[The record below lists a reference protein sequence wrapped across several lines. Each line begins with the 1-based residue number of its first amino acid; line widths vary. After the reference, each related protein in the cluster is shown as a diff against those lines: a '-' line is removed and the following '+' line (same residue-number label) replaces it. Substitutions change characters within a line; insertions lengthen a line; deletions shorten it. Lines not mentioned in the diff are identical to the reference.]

1 MHRGSLLTM
10 PHPERSGTTAPI
22 PTLARGWAMAS
33 ALVGSWRPSPSPL
46 VLSPAALDD
55 IAPLALGTGA
65 AGLLWWRVQDP
76 ALRASPAASRLQA
89 AYRLQATLA
98 AVHEHQLRQALTLL
112 RSARVEPLLM
122 KGWAVARLYP
132 APGLRPYGDLDLCV
146 RPEEYAAARAALAGP
161 AGNGCPVDLHAGIPL
176 LPDRSLEDLYG
187 RSRVETVGEMEVRVL
202 GPEDHLRLLCL
213 HLLDHG
219 AWRPLWLCDVAAAVE
234 SLPAGF
240 DWDYFRRGSARR
252 ADWTTCALVLAHH
265 LLGARLDRAPAALG
279 ARALPSWLVP
289 AVLRQWAL
297 GDPHREPLLHRLRL
311 GSGVFESLRQSW
323 PDPITAT
330 LGVRGPINRLP
341 RLPFQLAQC
350 LKRSAQIALELVR
363 PAAA

>member
-1 MHRGSLLTM
+1 M
-10 PHPERSGTTAPI
+10 
-22 PTLARGWAMAS
+22 
-33 ALVGSWRPSPSPL
+33 
-46 VLSPAALDD
+46 
-55 IAPLALGTGA
+55 
-65 AGLLWWRVQDP
+65 
-76 ALRASPAASRLQA
+76 
-89 AYRLQATLA
+89 LA
-98 AVHEHQLRQALTLL
+98 AVHERQLRQALTLL
-112 RSARVEPLLM
+112 RSAGAEPLLM

-146 RPEEYAAARAALAGP
+146 RPAAYGAARAALAGP

-187 RSRVETVGEMEVRVL
+187 RSCIETLGEMEVRVL

-219 AWRPLWLCDVAAAVE
+219 AWRPLWLCDVAAGVE

-240 DWDYFRRGSARR
+240 DWDYFRWGSARR
-252 ADWTTCALVLAHH
+252 ADWTTCALALAHH
-265 LLGARLDRAPAALG
+265 LLGARLDSAPSAVS

-297 GDPHREPLLHRLRL
+297 GNPHREPLLHRLRL

-350 LKRSAQIALELVR
+350 LKRSAQIALELLR
-363 PAAA
+363 PATA